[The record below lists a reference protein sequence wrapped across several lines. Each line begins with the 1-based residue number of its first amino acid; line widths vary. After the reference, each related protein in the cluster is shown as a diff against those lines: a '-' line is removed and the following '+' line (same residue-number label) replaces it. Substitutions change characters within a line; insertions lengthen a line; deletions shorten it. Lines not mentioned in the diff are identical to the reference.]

1 MNIFCWDFDGTLV
14 LSNSLWS
21 RSLLTALNE
30 TVPEHGIEYNNIR
43 AELKTGFTWH
53 TPYEDY
59 SNITGEKWWEFM
71 NSYFLNV
78 FIRLGLDK
86 NDSVVAVNKIREI
99 IKRKNNY
106 ELYIDTFDT
115 LEKLKDK
122 GKHIILSNNYPDMI
136 EIVEKLGLLPYFEH
150 IVVSSVTGY
159 DKPRKELFDRAK
171 SIYGNDNNY
180 IMIGDNPSADVIG
193 GNNAGMTT
201 ILVHGGYC
209 SEADYCFDNLSD
221 IVNLFA

>member
-1 MNIFCWDFDGTLV
+1 MNVFCWDFDGTLV

-30 TVPEHGIEYNNIR
+30 TIPEHGIEFNDIR

-53 TPYEDY
+53 TPNEDY
-59 SNITGEKWWEFM
+59 SKTINEKWWEFM

-86 NDSVVAVNKIREI
+86 NDSIVAVNKIREI

-150 IVVSSVTGY
+150 IVVSSVIGY
-159 DKPRKELFDRAK
+159 DKPRKELFDYAK
-171 SIYGNDNNY
+171 SIYGENNNY
-180 IMIGDNPSADVIG
+180 IMIGDNPCADVIG
-193 GNNAGMTT
+193 GNNAEMTT
-201 ILVHGGYC
+201 ILVHRGYC
-209 SEADYCFDNLSD
+209 PDADYCYDNLSD
-221 IVNLFA
+221 IVNLFT